1 MPNPTIKKT
10 VSAVLLSSVCWP
22 AMAVAAD
29 VTPASYYMQAAAQTK
44 PGNAVIDIPAGD
56 LRAAL
61 DTYIRETGSQLIYRA
76 DDVSGISTK
85 GAQGQLSAQEAL
97 DSILANTG
105 LTVHRDPSGA
115 MVVTRKTDR
124 RAGVVPALHNAVAD
138 GTATPSGISPSAPVG
153 PAAAAAST
161 VSDGLDLQEIVVT
174 GFTSRN
180 RPLIT
185 SSVDATY
192 ADEADLARKAPRS
205 LAETLELIPGIFVEG
220 TAGNVSNNY
229 SVRGLAGGGQRF
241 ITLEEDGMPV
251 IYGGGGAD
259 EFLAQNLTID
269 RMEAVRGGTSG
280 ILSVNGAAATVNFI
294 SRRPNFIGSE
304 GIARVTGSSYGNRR
318 VDLYYSAPIEKD
330 LAFNIGGH
338 MESNPGIRKSS
349 FRYDTY
355 HIKGAVEKQ
364 WDDGTWLRV
373 TAKYGD
379 QHDAYYAGMP
389 HRVGANGKPTS
400 VPGMDILEDNI
411 GGQAFGHIE
420 VPVSCATGQCL
431 RPFRLSK
438 GIEAKTAQ
446 VRADFEAPINDDFR
460 LFAKARYLDLK
471 WDFNGLFPGSGSG
484 NAGLAPATAYLNG
497 GAASPIAGLLT
508 AGRAAFPNAA
518 RFGFMDVTTGQVIA
532 SNNTAALN
540 ALNGNGLMQ
549 QTWLNHDQVAG
560 HDFGSNFGGTYDASW
575 GEIDNSLTV
584 GGMYYHV
591 ERRKN
596 QSAVTHVIND
606 VRNNSHIYDVV
617 ALDATNNV
625 VGLLTNNGMMSYG
638 DWGTGIW
645 NDYIRSF
652 SIYGN
657 DEMKIGDSLRV
668 DFGLRTE
675 FFHDKVDIGNTASA
689 NQPVPAGTVGL
700 ARDVGSTFD
709 GTYTTKKGSYTST
722 SSTVGANYLFTDNLS
737 VYARYA
743 HGFQTNGGDP
753 GGTHK
758 PVTLD
763 LYEAGVRFQNKY
775 IVASVTG
782 FRTDFAN
789 QYYNFIDPDNQAVQG
804 SFLADMSTD
813 GLEIDLNLKPVDFL
827 TIDAMGVFQS
837 PNLSKVRLNG
847 VATPAYNGKVPERTP
862 QTLYTITPSFHLP
875 NDLGEVYFRYK
886 YIGKIYADAGNGLAL
901 PSYTVLSAGFS
912 VNVTPELNINVSADN
927 LTNEVGL
934 TEGNPRQGQTQ
945 SVVGGY
951 FYGRGIAGRNV
962 VASATLRF

>member
-1 MPNPTIKKT
+1 MAAVTDITPTG
-10 VSAVLLSSVCWP
+10 
-22 AMAVAAD
+22 
-29 VTPASYYMQAAAQTK
+29 YYLQAASQTQT
-44 PGNAVIDIPAGD
+44 GNAVIDIPAGD

-76 DDVSGISTK
+76 DEVSGISTK
-85 GAQGQLSAQEAL
+85 GAQGQLSAKDAL
-97 DSILANTG
+97 DRILANTG
-105 LTVHRDPSGA
+105 LTVHRDMSGA
-115 MVVTRKTDR
+115 MVVTRKSDR
-124 RAGVVPALHNAVAD
+124 RAGVVPALHQAVTD
-138 GTATPSGISPSAPVG
+138 GASPASGISPSAPVG
-153 PAAAAAST
+153 TGTAPANSA
-161 VSDGLDLQEIVVT
+161 SDGLDLQEIVVT

-192 ADEADLARKAPRS
+192 ADEDDLARKAPRS

-241 ITLEEDGMPV
+241 ITLEEDGLPV
-251 IYGGGGAD
+251 IYSGGGAD
-259 EFLAQNLTID
+259 EFLAQNLTIE

-294 SRRPNFIGSE
+294 SRRPNFIGTE
-304 GIARVTGSSYGNRR
+304 GIARVTGSSYGDRR

-330 LAFNIGGH
+330 MAFYIGGH
-338 MESNPGIRKSS
+338 IDSNPGIRKSS

-355 HIKGAVEKQ
+355 HVKGAVEKQ

-389 HRVGANGKPTS
+389 HRVGANGKPTN
-400 VPGMDILEDNI
+400 VPGLNILKDNI
-411 GGQAFGHIE
+411 GGQAFGHVE

-446 VRADFEAPINDDFR
+446 VRADFETPISDDFR
-460 LFAKARYLDLK
+460 VFAKARYLDLK
-471 WDFNGLFPGSGSG
+471 WDFNGLFPGSGIG
-484 NAGLAPATAYLNG
+484 NAGLASASAYLNG
-497 GAASPIAGLLT
+497 GSTSPIAGLLT

-518 RFGFMDVTTGQVIA
+518 RFGFLDVTTGQVIA
-532 SNNTAALN
+532 SNNTTALN

-549 QTWLNHDQVAG
+549 QTWLNRDQLAG
-560 HDFGSNFGGTYDASW
+560 HDFGSNFGATYDASW

-617 ALDATNNV
+617 ALDNANNV

-638 DWGTGIW
+638 DWGAGIT
-645 NDYIRSF
+645 NDNIRSF

-657 DEMKIGDSLRV
+657 DELKIGDSLRV

-675 FFHDKVDIGNTASA
+675 FFRDTLEIGNTAA
-689 NQPVPAGTVGL
+689 VNQPVPAGTVGL

-709 GTYTTKKGSYTST
+709 GTYRTEKGSYTAT

-743 HGFQTNGGDP
+743 HGFQTNG
-753 GGTHK
+753 TQK

-763 LYEAGVRFQNKY
+763 LYEAGVRYQNKY
-775 IVASVTG
+775 LAASVTG
-782 FRTDFAN
+782 FRTDFVN
-789 QYYNFIDPDNQAVQG
+789 QFYNFIDPTNPAVQG

-813 GLEIDLNLKPVDFL
+813 GLEIDLNLKPFDFL
-827 TIDAMGVFQS
+827 TIDAMGVFQD
-837 PNLSKVRLNG
+837 PGLSKVRLNG
-847 VATPAYNGKVPERTP
+847 VAAPSYNGKVPERTP

-886 YIGKIYADAGNGLAL
+886 YIGKIFADAGNGLAL
-901 PSYTVLSAGFS
+901 PSYAVLSAGFS
-912 VNVTPELNINVSADN
+912 INVTPELNINVSADN

-962 VASATLRF
+962 VASTTLRF